1 MDYGVDCGIIDN
13 KEGGSLLPSEVSL
26 SSWKRQS
33 YSQFEGGMLRKVT

>member
-1 MDYGVDCGIIDN
+1 MDYGIDCGIIDS

-33 YSQFEGGMLRKVT
+33 YSKFEEGMLRKVK